1 MPEKVFPGIWQS
13 LALVFA
19 VLALDI
25 LVLLL
30 LKRWGLMDAGGG
42 MVAETAGIVVS
53 NGLVTAVF
61 LARRGLTLRNVLHP
75 NPASARAVTGL
86 LAVPVLLVSPAI
98 FLASSIVDDLLEL
111 AYPMSDW
118 YRRMFEEMLGGGAA
132 TVVALLFVGP
142 FFEELLFRGIV
153 LRGLLARMPAGRAIV
168 ISSLIFGAAHLNVYQ
183 FVGAGLL
190 GLPLGWL
197 YARFRSI
204 WPCMLLH
211 AAQNLQV
218 LLSVLWLGKDAQ
230 STDVPPLVW
239 AVAALACVPAARFMR
254 ALLSTADAA
263 SRQEPS
269 A

>member
-1 MPEKVFPGIWQS
+1 MNPSRAPVPEKVFPGIWQS

-118 YRRMFEEMLGGGAA
+118 YRRMFEEIGHH
-132 TVVALLFVGP
+132 VEKIKRVRYGP
-142 FFEELLFRGIV
+142 LNLDIPPGEFR
-153 LRGLLARMPAGRAIV
+153 R
-168 ISSLIFGAAHLNVYQ
+168 
-183 FVGAGLL
+183 
-190 GLPLGWL
+190 
-197 YARFRSI
+197 
-204 WPCMLLH
+204 
-211 AAQNLQV
+211 
-218 LLSVLWLGKDAQ
+218 LSVGEVEKLKSATTRKG
-230 STDVPPLVW
+230 SVPNKRPG
-239 AVAALACVPAARFMR
+239 R
-254 ALLSTADAA
+254 
-263 SRQEPS
+263 
-269 A
+269 